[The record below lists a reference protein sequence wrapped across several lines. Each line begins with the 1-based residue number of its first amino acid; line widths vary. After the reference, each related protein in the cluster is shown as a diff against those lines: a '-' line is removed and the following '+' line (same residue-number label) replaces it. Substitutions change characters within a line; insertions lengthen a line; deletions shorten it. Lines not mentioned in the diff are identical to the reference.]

1 MRAMRHD
8 PGEPAVSEAASLPA
22 SVDSMVARS
31 SALRSL
37 ALAALL
43 TACAAQPPAPDWQAN
58 ASGSLERSLDAW
70 LSGDTRV
77 ADQEFERVRR
87 EIARTG
93 RPALLARAEL
103 ARCAGR
109 VASLLFEPCAGYE
122 ALGADAEPAE
132 QAYAAYLAGH
142 AGATD
147 GALLPQRHRPLAAAA
162 ATPASDLAALRGME
176 DPLARLVGA
185 AVSLQSG
192 RADAGVVALAV
203 DTASAQGWRR
213 PLLAWLHV
221 QVRQAEA
228 AGDVDAAARI
238 RRRIE
243 LVAGAAGR
251 APERPS
257 PAASAERTAE
267 RPSPAAS
274 AGRAASRP

>member
-1 MRAMRHD
+1 
-8 PGEPAVSEAASLPA
+8 VSEACAVRDTGLNPTGAAPA
-22 SVDSMVARS
+22 SATMTRACAIAVRA
-31 SALRSL
+31 L

-43 TACAAQPPAPDWQAN
+43 SACAAQPPAPEWQAN

-77 ADQEFERVRR
+77 AGEEFERVRR

-109 VASLLFEPCAGYE
+109 GASLLLEPCAGYQ
-122 ALGADAEPAE
+122 ALVADAEPAE
-132 QAYAAYLAGH
+132 RAYAAYLAGH
-142 AGATD
+142 AGAAEA
-147 GALLPQRHRPLAAAA
+147 ALLPQRHRALAAAA
-162 ATPASDLAALRGME
+162 ATPASDLAALRRME

-192 RADAGVVALAV
+192 RADREVVALAV

-221 QVRQAEA
+221 QARQAEA
-228 AGDVDAAARI
+228 AGEADAAARI

-243 LVAGAAGR
+243 LVGGAAGPT
-251 APERPS
+251 AKTGS
-257 PAASAERTAE
+257 PAS
-267 RPSPAAS
+267 
-274 AGRAASRP
+274 